1 MFNAYVYIYY
11 NGIVKEED
19 YLEYTERQGVC
30 VDTSDK
36 QKTKITYAYEKS
48 RLSNYRLKQLVA

>member
-36 QKTKITYAYEKS
+36 
-48 RLSNYRLKQLVA
+48 